1 MKTKGSDHTN
11 PHNAVDA
18 ISAPHVLHQHRHFD
32 HPEEVVSA
40 RLSNDEKRAI
50 LASWASDLHA
60 VESLPELRHPP
71 GVPHPV
77 RYRDILDALKKL
89 DEWRDE
95 DSQTRPARR
104 RISKRR
110 PDMNTRQT
118 QPRGPTA
125 TRDPV
130 PQRLL
135 AISRY
140 VENFRR
146 LARLAD
152 RIGRSELGTA
162 MMEVAGCMER
172 LSNDIAVS
180 ATGAVILRRA
190 ARLVGTVEGL
200 LERQAKLSV
209 LH

>member
-1 MKTKGSDHTN
+1 MK
-11 PHNAVDA
+11 
-18 ISAPHVLHQHRHFD
+18 
-32 HPEEVVSA
+32 
-40 RLSNDEKRAI
+40 
-50 LASWASDLHA
+50 
-60 VESLPELRHPP
+60 
-71 GVPHPV
+71 
-77 RYRDILDALKKL
+77 
-89 DEWRDE
+89 
-95 DSQTRPARR
+95 
-104 RISKRR
+104 
-110 PDMNTRQT
+110 TRQT
-118 QPRGPTA
+118 QPRSLTA

-140 VENFRR
+140 VENLRR

-152 RIGRSELGTA
+152 RIGRSDLGTA
-162 MMEVAGCMER
+162 VLEVAGCMER
-172 LSNDIAVS
+172 MANDIAVS